1 MNVVSVSLLCIC
13 DQLHQYKY
21 YSTGLLS
28 THDPFYEQHRHLLG
42 TKKKKI
48 KDEKKLKGTIITKP
62 EILNISDMLVDCFVY
77 DFVAKLKKVKKKK
90 KRGEGDL
97 LDEGIP
103 YVPKIFAKFS
113 HDAPLPASKKKHLTV
128 EQLNA
133 RRRKV
138 WLTIAKKEIPKVSAG
153 HSSIF
158 THTFEFSVSD
168 FSPDYPFFASFSP
181 SSRRHQLRT

>member
-1 MNVVSVSLLCIC
+1 MHIVNVSLLC

-42 TKKKKI
+42 PKKKKL
-48 KDEKKLKGTIITKP
+48 KDEKKLKGIILTAKYV
-62 EILNISDMLVDCFVY
+62 ILNIFDSLFDCSVF

-97 LDEGIP
+97 LDDGLP
-103 YVPKIFAKFS
+103 YIPKIFAKFS
-113 HDAPLPASKKKHLTV
+113 HDAPLPAGKKKHLTV

-138 WLTIAKKEIPKVSAG
+138 WLTIAKKEIPKVSASD
-153 HSSIF
+153 SSIC
-158 THTFEFSVSD
+158 THT
-168 FSPDYPFFASFSP
+168 
-181 SSRRHQLRT
+181 HL